1 MTGKIFRSALG
12 ASLTVLLAALL
23 VFSGCLYGYFGSVWE
38 QQLREELRLAAS
50 AVETEGDD
58 YLSSLPTGT
67 ACRFTWVAPDG
78 TVLRDTQADAA
89 SMENHAQREE
99 IRQALTTGSG
109 SSVRYSDTL
118 TEKTVYEAV
127 RLSDGSVLR
136 IAGSQKTVGMLVLG
150 LLHAVITVALLAAGL
165 SALLASRAAKRVVAP
180 LNQLDLEHPLK
191 NDAYDELSPLL
202 SRIHAQQ
209 QTLHRQARDLER
221 RQDEFEQITDSM
233 REGLLLLGQDHRILS
248 INPAAQTLF
257 GTDRSCIGRD
267 FLTVDR
273 RSDISAAVDAA
284 LTQGHAQLRQQRQGR
299 EYQIDLSRIDS
310 GGEVFGAV
318 LLAFDVTEQ
327 AEAERMRREFTAN
340 VSHELKTPLQSIIGS
355 VELLEN
361 DLVQPEDRP
370 RFLGRIHQEA
380 QRLVSLIN
388 DILGLSQLDEG
399 AAMPRESVSLLSLA
413 QEAAASLS
421 AAAQAQN
428 VTLTVNGTAGTLTGV
443 RRLLSE
449 TVRNLC
455 ENAVKYNVPGGS
467 VTVTVAE
474 TPQAVTLTVA
484 DTGIGI
490 PPADQSRVFERFYR
504 VDKSHSRAIGGT
516 GLGLSIVKHAV
527 AYHHGTV
534 QLDSTPGQGTVIT
547 VTLPKDAA

>member
-1 MTGKIFRSALG
+1 M
-12 ASLTVLLAALL
+12 
-23 VFSGCLYGYFGSVWE
+23 
-38 QQLREELRLAAS
+38 
-50 AVETEGDD
+50 
-58 YLSSLPTGT
+58 
-67 ACRFTWVAPDG
+67 
-78 TVLRDTQADAA
+78 
-89 SMENHAQREE
+89 
-99 IRQALTTGSG
+99 
-109 SSVRYSDTL
+109 
-118 TEKTVYEAV
+118 
-127 RLSDGSVLR
+127 
-136 IAGSQKTVGMLVLG
+136 GMLVLG
-150 LLHAVITVALLAAGL
+150 LLHAVIAVALLAAGL

-209 QTLHRQARDLER
+209 QALHRQARDLER

-421 AAAQAQN
+421 AAAQAQD

-467 VTVTVAE
+467 ITVTVAE
-474 TPQAVTLTVA
+474 TPQAVILTVA

>member
-1 MTGKIFRSALG
+1 M
-12 ASLTVLLAALL
+12 
-23 VFSGCLYGYFGSVWE
+23 
-38 QQLREELRLAAS
+38 
-50 AVETEGDD
+50 
-58 YLSSLPTGT
+58 
-67 ACRFTWVAPDG
+67 
-78 TVLRDTQADAA
+78 
-89 SMENHAQREE
+89 
-99 IRQALTTGSG
+99 
-109 SSVRYSDTL
+109 
-118 TEKTVYEAV
+118 
-127 RLSDGSVLR
+127 
-136 IAGSQKTVGMLVLG
+136 
-150 LLHAVITVALLAAGL
+150 
-165 SALLASRAAKRVVAP
+165 
-180 LNQLDLEHPLK
+180 
-191 NDAYDELSPLL
+191 
-202 SRIHAQQ
+202 
-209 QTLHRQARDLER
+209 
-221 RQDEFEQITDSM
+221 
-233 REGLLLLGQDHRILS
+233 
-248 INPAAQTLF
+248 
-257 GTDRSCIGRD
+257 
-267 FLTVDR
+267 DR

-428 VTLTVNGTAGTLTGV
+428 VTLTVNGTAGPLTGV

-467 VTVTVAE
+467 ITVTVAE